1 MPNLQTLY
9 QKTRRV
15 STKAGGKIR
24 QIRMNVRQFTNCLR
38 RGHVLSL
45 QNRGACGK
53 LKQIFSGTLR
63 AFFRETGDFKKV
75 PHTGGRRKDFMKKCN
90 HCGAELAPEET
101 VCPACGE
108 AVADETAAAQT
119 AEEKNAEAAGTEA
132 EAYTCE
138 EEPVVEDGSQEQ
150 PQEEPA
156 ADAPADAPAQKK
168 KSPLFWVIG
177 ALAVVAIVAAIL
189 IAGKKSAKAPDAD
202 APAES
207 GVTQTQDGEANTVM
221 HTNEEGFTSYT
232 ATEEQLNDATLGLV
246 VASCSGKELTNKSL
260 AFYYWQQYYTFV
272 NNYGTYLSYLL
283 DTTKGLDEQAYSE
296 DETWQQALLSGAT
309 DMFHSITALNQE
321 ADEAGFELSEE
332 DQAQLDAIPASLD
345 ATASYYGL
353 EDGLAYVQ
361 SSFGPTVTVEDYV
374 AFARDNLRASRY
386 MQLLVEQM
394 EFTDAEI
401 SEYYDQNA
409 DSYASSRV
417 LKVDK
422 PMVNVRHILVIPTE
436 KSEDG
441 TSYTD
446 AAWQEAEQKAQALLD
461 EWKAGEATED
471 SFAALATENSEDPGS
486 ASNGGLYE
494 DVYPGQM
501 VDPFDAWCFDDA
513 RQTGDTGIVKTDYGY
528 HVMYFVSK
536 GEEIFWF
543 ETAKGDLRSERAADL
558 EDALREKYPM
568 DLTLDNAAIFD
579 VQAEE
584 REAANAA
591 AAEAEAEAAQ
601 EEASSTQT
609 EEAADAPE
617 DGAQDAE
624 NG

>member
-1 MPNLQTLY
+1 M
-9 QKTRRV
+9 
-15 STKAGGKIR
+15 
-24 QIRMNVRQFTNCLR
+24 
-38 RGHVLSL
+38 
-45 QNRGACGK
+45 
-53 LKQIFSGTLR
+53 KQ
-63 AFFRETGDFKKV
+63 
-75 PHTGGRRKDFMKKCN
+75 CN

-108 AVADETAAAQT
+108 PIQDETAAQN
-119 AEEKNAEAAGTEA
+119 AEEASTEAAGAEA

-138 EEPVVEDGSQEQ
+138 EEPASEGESREQ

-156 ADAPADAPAQKK
+156 ADVPAAPAQKK

-177 ALAVVAIVAAIL
+177 ALAVAAVVAAIL

-221 HTNEEGFTSYT
+221 HTNEEGLTSYT

-246 VASCSGKELTNKSL
+246 VASCSGKELTNRSL

-283 DTTKGLDEQAYSE
+283 DTSKGLDEQAYSE

-361 SSFGPTVTVEDYV
+361 SSFGPTATVEDYV

-436 KSEDG
+436 QSEDG

-461 EWKAGEATED
+461 EWKAGEATEE

-501 VDPFDAWCFDDA
+501 VDPFDEWCFDDA

-601 EEASSTQT
+601 EEASSAET

-617 DGAQDAE
+617 DGAQDTE